1 MSRRAGGLTPCT
13 PGSPARQ
20 IEADAMMGGQHR
32 RGCNCRKSHC
42 MKKYCECFQVGGMRD
57 HRLGSRPREALHA
70 CMEW

>member
-1 MSRRAGGLTPCT
+1 
-13 PGSPARQ
+13 
-20 IEADAMMGGQHR
+20 MMGGQHR